1 MPKRSLVIAVVLAAL
16 LHGGVALVRI
26 PASRPHFLSE
36 EKPLALSIVS
46 EYKKV
51 SGVTVHETKK
61 EERETRDDRNR
72 VTTTKEV
79 KKRADTP
86 PEGRKA
92 LPPPQSEPARIFESP
107 PPLLRERDAGTQ
119 AKKRVTAPPIPCYKN
134 NPLPKYPVLARRRG
148 YEGEVLI
155 SAMISAS
162 GTVVALNVKESSG
175 HPILDRAAVKAV
187 AAWEFEP
194 ARRMGAPVPLSV
206 DIPVRFVLQRP

>member
-26 PASRPHFLSE
+26 PASRPHSLSE
-36 EKPLALSIVS
+36 EKTLALSIVS

-51 SGVTVHETKK
+51 PGVAVHEAKK
-61 EERETRDDRNR
+61 EEREKRDDGGR
-72 VTTTKEV
+72 VTSTEGV
-79 KKRADTP
+79 QKRTDTP
-86 PEGRKA
+86 PEGREALPAPKSA
-92 LPPPQSEPARIFESP
+92 PARISELPPP
-107 PPLLRERDAGTQ
+107 LTGRDTGTQ

-155 SAMISAS
+155 SAMISVD

-194 ARRMGAPVPLSV
+194 ARRMGTPVPLSV